1 MTQRNRKRHDDEA
14 GKGKIQVHE
23 GVVRLIQDGD
33 ILNKPGTNK
42 KFGLVM

>member
-1 MTQRNRKRHDDEA
+1 VTQRNRERHDDEA

-23 GVVRLIQDGD
+23 GVVRLIRDGA

-42 KFGLVM
+42 KFGFVM

>member
-1 MTQRNRKRHDDEA
+1 MPQRNRKRHDDEA

-23 GVVRLIQDGD
+23 GVVRRIRDVA
-33 ILNKPGTNK
+33 ILNTPEENK

>member
-1 MTQRNRKRHDDEA
+1 MPERNRKRYDDEA

-23 GVVRLIQDGD
+23 GVVRRIRDVA
-33 ILNKPGTNK
+33 ILNTPHGNK